1 MFNTK
6 ERVLNL
12 VRDGKVSVDEGLRL
26 LEALDNPPQNVST
39 FDSDSNGKKG
49 RILRTRVLDTAG
61 NAKVNLNVPLAL
73 AKVAMK
79 FIPKDVS
86 RQLEEEG
93 INLDELLSEIKQINS
108 GKIIDI
114 DSEDAKVEISVQ

>member
-49 RILRTRVLDTAG
+49 RILRIRVLDTAG
-61 NAKVNLNVPLAL
+61 NAKVNLNVTLAL

>member
-49 RILRTRVLDTAG
+49 RILRIRVLDTAG